1 MNYNE
6 FIRKI
11 KYILNTTISTDD
23 VDLKKALDKVIEKEI
38 NKLICDYY
46 YYE

>member
-1 MNYNE
+1 MTYDE

-23 VDLKKALDKVIEKEI
+23 IDLEKALNEVIEKEI
-38 NKLICDYY
+38 NKVLSEYY
-46 YYE
+46 YCE